1 MPEVLYLTNRE
12 KEIVHLI
19 SREFTY
25 AEIAMYLN
33 IVVGTVEVHRKNI
46 FKKTGARNM
55 AGLMRWGFEN
65 GVLEM
70 GCWRWGE
77 GILIPLRFIISNS
90 KVKRIKDECH

>member
-12 KEIVHLI
+12 KEIVNLI
-19 SREFTY
+19 SLEFTNT
-25 AEIAMYLN
+25 EIAMYLN

-65 GVLEM
+65 GVLEV
-70 GCWRWGE
+70 G
-77 GILIPLRFIISNS
+77 
-90 KVKRIKDECH
+90 